1 MTLGT
6 PEMPVN
12 DYKRHGATALFTA
25 LEMATVGEDRGA
37 GRVACY
43 ALKPRVE
50 ALVYGGRHWPYCHG
64 SVGRSGTTRAN
75 LS

>member
-6 PEMPVN
+6 PEMHTH

-25 LEMATVGEDRGA
+25 LDMATVGEDRGA
-37 GRVACY
+37 GRVARY

-64 SVGRSGTTRAN
+64 SVGRSCTTRAN
-75 LS
+75 LP